1 MDYNHMGDLISS
13 VRKSKNMT
21 QKELADLLH
30 VTDKAV
36 SKWERGI
43 SCPDIGTL
51 PALAD
56 ILGISTDE
64 LLRCRGQA
72 PAENRGAPTG
82 RPCRS
87 SGRSDSRW
95 ASPHWCFPCSG
106 SWTAGRR
113 PPCCPSASPASGS
126 CSCRSNVIQL
136 VIYSIIYP
144 IKRDAAASR
153 CVPFLGI

>member
-51 PALAD
+51 PA
-56 ILGISTDE
+56 
-64 LLRCRGQA
+64 
-72 PAENRGAPTG
+72 ENRGAPTG
-82 RPCRS
+82 RELRRTALS
-87 SGRSDSRW
+87 VLRAVGLAMGVATLVLSVLGKLDGR
-95 ASPHWCFPCSG
+95 
-106 SWTAGRR
+106 TAATLLSIGVT
-113 PPCCPSASPASGS
+113 CIGI
-126 CSCRSNVIQL
+126 VQL
-136 VIYSIIYP
+136 SE
-144 IKRDAAASR
+144 
-153 CVPFLGI
+153 

>member
-43 SCPDIGTL
+43 SCPDI
-51 PALAD
+51 
-56 ILGISTDE
+56 LGISTDE

-72 PAENRGAPTG
+72 PAENRGAP
-82 RPCRS
+82 
-87 SGRSDSRW
+87 
-95 ASPHWCFPCSG
+95 
-106 SWTAGRR
+106 AGRELR
-113 PPCCPSASPASGS
+113 RMALPVLRAVGLAMGVATLVLSVLGKLDGRTAATLLSIGVTCIGI
-126 CSCRSNVIQL
+126 VQL
-136 VIYSIIYP
+136 SE
-144 IKRDAAASR
+144 
-153 CVPFLGI
+153 

>member
-1 MDYNHMGDLISS
+1 MEYKHMGDLISS

-43 SCPDIGTL
+43 SCPDIGAL

-64 LLRCRGQA
+64 LLRCRGQS
-72 PAENRGAPTG
+72 PAENRGAAAG
-82 RPCRS
+82 REIRRTALLVFRAVGLAMGVATLVLS
-87 SGRSDSRW
+87 VLGKLDSR
-95 ASPHWCFPCSG
+95 
-106 SWTAGRR
+106 TAVTLLAIGVT
-113 PPCCPSASPASGS
+113 CIGI
-126 CSCRSNVIQL
+126 VQL
-136 VIYSIIYP
+136 SE
-144 IKRDAAASR
+144 
-153 CVPFLGI
+153 

>member
-72 PAENRGAPTG
+72 PAENRGAP
-82 RPCRS
+82 
-87 SGRSDSRW
+87 
-95 ASPHWCFPCSG
+95 
-106 SWTAGRR
+106 AGRELR
-113 PPCCPSASPASGS
+113 RTALPVLRAVGLAMGVATLVLSVLGKLDGRTAVTLLSVGVTCIGI
-126 CSCRSNVIQL
+126 VQL
-136 VIYSIIYP
+136 SE
-144 IKRDAAASR
+144 
-153 CVPFLGI
+153 